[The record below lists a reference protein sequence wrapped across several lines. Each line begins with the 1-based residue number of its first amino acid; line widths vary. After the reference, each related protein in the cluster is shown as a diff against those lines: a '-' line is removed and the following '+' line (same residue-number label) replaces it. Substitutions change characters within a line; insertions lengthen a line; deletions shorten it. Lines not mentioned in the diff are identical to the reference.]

1 MSKNSNPEIDE
12 IDFREILAAIWAHKI
27 LIFLISSLCTFYAG
41 YHSLTIEKKFT
52 AEAIFQL
59 DQKTNSNF
67 NIAGEM
73 ALASIAGLA
82 SGNRINSG
90 TEALLERLSGRE
102 FILTA
107 IRNSALDDDPYFN
120 NYSQNYS
127 DPLWKA
133 TIKKLIGW
141 QKPFFDQKLLIENTM
156 VNNYRGSVNYD
167 QTEAGA
173 IKISVTHTKPEKASD
188 YANKLMESVRLFVQ
202 KENESSQ
209 MEQLAYLSETLAD
222 ALQDMEIAQ
231 QNLKDY
237 ALKNSI
243 IAEENFI
250 SGSLKLNEIRDE
262 KRKVED
268 ISKLLSILE
277 SLIKSGNLDDE
288 AYNVLRTNYPLVDDI
303 DFRRILGMSEVI
315 SAWTWP
321 KLETIKTVSTTL
333 RDRITRLNVD
343 IRNIEENAKVYATNA
358 DDLAKFSRD
367 AKIAEA
373 TYTVLI
379 EQVKS
384 HSLAA
389 GFQPEIFK
397 VFEYATPPTSA
408 SSPNRKIIVVMGAAL
423 GTLLGCALALINP
436 MRWGVYYTKSA
447 LLSDIQAKL
456 ALNSKS
462 IKQLSRWPM
471 SKITLE
477 LANQNFPVL
486 NEADIKLSTNKLI
499 YVFDSGGQPVAQN
512 LLRVLATKSSQAGR
526 NVLICDTTGR
536 SALDHN
542 NKVNENTS
550 GYSIASL
557 NDNIHILTE
566 AKDASFFT
574 SNKFAP
580 TIKSLS
586 KTFDQIFICSTK
598 SNAYLG
604 LMALEDF
611 KPSFVLIAGL
621 RKTKKLD
628 IRKVKNKQP
637 IDILFYG

>member
-12 IDFREILAAIWAHKI
+12 IDFREILAAVWAHKI
-27 LIFLISSLCTFYAG
+27 LIFLISVLCTTYAG
-41 YHSLTIEKKFT
+41 YQALKIEKKFT

-59 DQKTNSNF
+59 DQNNSSNF
-67 NIAGEM
+67 NVSGDLAS
-73 ALASIAGLA
+73 LASIAGLTSGSRIGSA
-82 SGNRINSG
+82 S
-90 TEALLERLSGRE
+90 EALLERMSGRE
-102 FILTA
+102 FILAA
-107 IRNSALDDDPYFN
+107 IKNSALDDDPYFN

-141 QKPFFDQKLLIENTM
+141 QQPDFDQKLLIENTM
-156 VNNYRGSVNYD
+156 VNNYRGSVNFNR
-167 QTEAGA
+167 TEAGA
-173 IKISVTHTKPEKASD
+173 IKISVTHTKPEKAAD
-188 YANKLMESVRLFVQ
+188 YANKLMENVRLFVQ
-202 KENESSQ
+202 KENETSQ
-209 MEQLAYLSETLAD
+209 MARLSYLSETLAD
-222 ALQDMEIAQ
+222 AVQDMERAQ

-237 ALKNSI
+237 ALENSTM
-243 IAEENFI
+243 AEENFI

-268 ISKLLSILE
+268 IARLLSILE
-277 SLIKSGNLDDE
+277 SLIKSGNSDDE
-288 AYNVLRTNYPLVDDI
+288 TYNVLRTTYPLLDDI

-321 KLETIKTVSTTL
+321 KLETVKTVSTTL
-333 RDRITRLNVD
+333 RDRIKRLDVD
-343 IRNIEENAKVYATNA
+343 IGNIEKNAKVYATNA

-408 SSPNRKIIVVMGAAL
+408 SSPNRKIMLVIGAVL
-423 GTLLGCALALINP
+423 GAFLGCALALINP
-436 MRWGVYYTKSA
+436 IHWGVYYTKSA
-447 LLSDIQAKL
+447 LLSDTNAKL
-456 ALNSKS
+456 ALNSKP
-462 IKQLSRWPM
+462 IRRLSRQPM
-471 SKITLE
+471 SKIISA
-477 LANQNFPVL
+477 LATQNFPVL
-486 NEADIKLSTNKLI
+486 NEANIKLSSNKLI
-499 YVFDSGGQPVAQN
+499 YVFDSGGQLVAQN
-512 LLRVLATKSSQAGR
+512 LVRVLAIQSSQAGR
-526 NVLICDTTGR
+526 KVLICDTTGK
-536 SALDHN
+536 SALEHK

-550 GYSIASL
+550 GHSIISV
-557 NDNIHILTE
+557 NDNVHILTE
-566 AKDASFFT
+566 ANGASFFNST
-574 SNKFAP
+574 KFAP

-604 LMALEDF
+604 LMALEEF
-611 KPSFVLIAGL
+611 KPSFVLIEVAQ
-621 RKTKKLD
+621 
-628 IRKVKNKQP
+628 N
-637 IDILFYG
+637 